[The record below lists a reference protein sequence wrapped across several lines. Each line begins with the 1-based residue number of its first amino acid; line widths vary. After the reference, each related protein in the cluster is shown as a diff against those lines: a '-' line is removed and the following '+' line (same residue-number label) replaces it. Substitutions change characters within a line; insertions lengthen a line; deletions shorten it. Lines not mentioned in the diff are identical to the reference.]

1 MINIVLLM
9 AGNGSRFGN
18 DGYKIKKPF
27 LPVFYNNEILEMYKH
42 VLLNVLNIFE
52 NSYGRIILIKKEE
65 DIINLDELKLF
76 LKVKGYDWSLKII
89 DIKTTTDGA
98 AITALKSEKFV
109 DNSDSVV
116 FINSD
121 QLIELNKF
129 R

>member
-65 DIINLDELKLF
+65 DIINLNELNF
-76 LKVKGYDWSLKII
+76 KII
-89 DIKTTTDGA
+89 IANLNPNKLIFTFKVETNDNRWSYAKLD
-98 AITALKSEKFV
+98 SNNNVMFVVEK
-109 DNSDSVV
+109 
-116 FINSD
+116 
-121 QLIELNKF
+121 NK
-129 R
+129 